1 MEYTKEE
8 LITIDDAMQDSHYY
22 LEMAYWILEHF
33 ISEYLA
39 DDELEELKWALQA
52 NPKVVEAALNTV
64 LTLLRLSLTELD
76 KYSDCETW
84 TVNQVLRQH
93 DEIMKIKKVYEED
106 TEKVKK

>member
-8 LITIDDAMQDSHYY
+8 LFKIDEAMQGSRFY
-22 LEMAYWILEHF
+22 LEMAYWELERF

-39 DDELEELKWALQA
+39 DPELKELKFALQI
-52 NPKVVEAALNTV
+52 NPEAICSTFNTMRI
-64 LTLLRLSLTELD
+64 LLKLSLTELD

-93 DEIMKIKKVYEED
+93 DEIMKIKEIYQKI
-106 TEKVKK
+106 EKE